1 MPQLISS
8 LNNEKKSTENTRSF
22 GVQHKESK
30 IFNIGVKE
38 LNINK
43 IKLPALETSKS
54 LLQKRKLQKS
64 TYSLDNCKWKENL
77 FGKLIKTFSVPEEY
91 ELSDANERK
100 AFSSP
105 QENTDFNSAKGS
117 TNPQQKSLSDCL
129 LLGPQN
135 LTRIFDNKEIMQNSD
150 TLFSKSG
157 YFNRD
162 IRRNKAK
169 IAKSFSVLEM
179 CDNLKEKTFDD
190 ILELLNSEK
199 YKNDEHVTISLLNEL
214 YENMQKENMLNIN
227 INSRVKIGILKC
239 LYKYVESQNEQLL
252 LNIGRII
259 LAVS

>member
-1 MPQLISS
+1 M
-8 LNNEKKSTENTRSF
+8 
-22 GVQHKESK
+22 
-30 IFNIGVKE
+30 
-38 LNINK
+38 
-43 IKLPALETSKS
+43 
-54 LLQKRKLQKS
+54 
-64 TYSLDNCKWKENL
+64 
-77 FGKLIKTFSVPEEY
+77 PEEY
-91 ELSDANERK
+91 ELFDTNERK
-100 AFSSP
+100 SFSSP
-105 QENTDFNSAKGS
+105 QENTDFNTTKTP
-117 TNPQQKSLSDCL
+117 TNPSQKSLSECL

-135 LTRIFDNKEIMQNSD
+135 LTRIFDNKEIIKNSD

-199 YKNDEHVTISLLNEL
+199 YKNDEHVTINLLNEL
-214 YENMQKENMLNIN
+214 YDNMQKENMMNIN
-227 INSRVKIGILKC
+227 ISSRVKIGILKC

-259 LAVS
+259 LAVR